1 MARGLLFCEVM
12 SQPIVR
18 QFMTPCPVIIDGGL
32 TVADASA
39 RMFQIHAR
47 HLPVYTE
54 GHLVGILSDRD
65 VAYTSTVRG
74 LDPEVCTTEQACTPN
89 PYVCTPTTPL
99 ETAVQTMIEHK
110 YGAVLV
116 MEDGRLLGILTVM
129 DALMALVA
137 LLRREANQALDA
149 KHTWT
154 ASLLGP
160 AA

>member
-1 MARGLLFCEVM
+1 MTP
-12 SQPIVR
+12 PIVR
-18 QFMTPCPVIIDGGL
+18 QFMTPCPVTIDGGL

-47 HLPVYTE
+47 HLPVYTA

-65 VAYTSTVRG
+65 IAYTSTVRG
-74 LDPEVCTTEQACTPN
+74 LDPDRCTAEQACTPN
-89 PYVCTPTTPL
+89 PYVCTPQTPL
-99 ETAVQTMIEHK
+99 EEAVQTMIEHK

-116 MEDGRLLGILTVM
+116 MEHGELLGILTVI

-137 LLRREANQALDA
+137 LLRRDATQAIDA

-154 ASLLGP
+154 ASLLGSSS